1 MSRRDSFRVEALIE
15 GAVAGALGTLIMDVV
30 TTGVQRMQSAADA
43 EREAAARPRG
53 QSSVTNLVDRVS
65 EGLGIRLDQL
75 SRELAA
81 SATHYA
87 LGIIPGAAYA
97 VVRDRFLPVRAGRG
111 ILFGL
116 ALWVVNDELL
126 NSALGLSGP
135 PEAYPL
141 SSHMRGLIGHVVLG
155 VATDLG
161 IELAD
166 RLRM

>member
-1 MSRRDSFRVEALIE
+1 M
-15 GAVAGALGTLIMDVV
+15 
-30 TTGVQRMQSAADA
+30 
-43 EREAAARPRG
+43 
-53 QSSVTNLVDRVS
+53 
-65 EGLGIRLDQL
+65 
-75 SRELAA
+75 
-81 SATHYA
+81 HYA
-87 LGIIPGAAYA
+87 LGIFPGAVYA
-97 VVRDRFLPVRAGRG
+97 VVRDRFRPVRAGRG

-141 SSHMRGLIGHVVLG
+141 SSHLRGLIGHLVLG

-166 RLRM
+166 RR